1 MVELQEP
8 AEPLLAFDRFAV
20 RPQRMITGREQQH
33 VVFSL
38 KVSFLSIMLTKLGQD
53 MRWRLFS
60 PRRIVRDKLPKFT
73 DRTQRSANA
82 FKLGERAGSLMG
94 STPADLI
101 PISLKATLNFES
113 RSWMR

>member
-8 AEPLLAFDRFAV
+8 AEPLLAFDRFVV
-20 RPQRMITGREQQH
+20 RSQRMVPGREQQH

-38 KVSFLSIMLTKLGQD
+38 MVSFLSIMRTKLG
-53 MRWRLFS
+53 RTRRRLSS
-60 PRRIVRDKLPKFT
+60 PKRIVRDKLSNFT

-101 PISLKATLNFES
+101 ISLKATLNFES